1 MSKAIALSEQAL
13 KRLPRYLWYLK
24 DLQKQECAYVTAPA
38 VAKHLGL
45 NEVQVRKEL
54 SLMSTTPGKP
64 RTGFLVE
71 DLIENIE
78 TYLGYRNV
86 DEAVLVGV
94 GSLGQALLGNPGFER
109 CGVHI
114 VAAFDRSNA
123 LDGLNVHGKPVF
135 SVHRMENLCRRMHI
149 RVGIITVPAEQ
160 AQIVCNQLVDAGV
173 LAIWN
178 FAPVQLRVP
187 SGVLVRNED
196 LASSLALLVKQLQET
211 L

>member
-1 MSKAIALSEQAL
+1 MTKPLALSEQAL
-13 KRLPRYLWYLK
+13 KRLPRYLLYLK

-54 SLMSTTPGKP
+54 SLMSTIPGKP
-64 RTGFLVE
+64 RTGFRVDDLV
-71 DLIENIE
+71 ENIE
-78 TYLGYRNV
+78 TFMGYRNV

-114 VAAFDRSNA
+114 VAAFDRSSA
-123 LDGLNVHGKPVF
+123 LDGLTIHGKPIF
-135 SVHRMENLCRRMHI
+135 SVQRMENLCRRMRI
-149 RVGIITVPAEQ
+149 RMGIITVPADQ
-160 AQIVCNQLVDAGV
+160 AQIVCDQLIHAGV

-178 FAPVQLRVP
+178 FAPVELRVP
-187 SGVLVRNED
+187 AGVLVRNED
-196 LASSLALLVKQLQET
+196 LASSLALLAKQLQE
-211 L
+211 LM

>member
-24 DLQKQECAYVTAPA
+24 DLQKRECAYVTAPA

-160 AQIVCNQLVDAGV
+160 AQIVCDQLVDAGV

>member
-1 MSKAIALSEQAL
+1 MSKPIALSEQAL

-38 VAKHLGL
+38 VARQLGL
-45 NEVQVRKEL
+45 NDVQVRKEL
-54 SLMSTTPGKP
+54 SLMSTAPGKP

-135 SVHRMENLCRRMHI
+135 SVHRMENLC
-149 RVGIITVPAEQ
+149 VGIITVPAEQ
-160 AQIVCNQLVDAGV
+160 AQIVCDQLVDAGV

-187 SGVLVRNED
+187 AGVLVRNED

-211 L
+211 M